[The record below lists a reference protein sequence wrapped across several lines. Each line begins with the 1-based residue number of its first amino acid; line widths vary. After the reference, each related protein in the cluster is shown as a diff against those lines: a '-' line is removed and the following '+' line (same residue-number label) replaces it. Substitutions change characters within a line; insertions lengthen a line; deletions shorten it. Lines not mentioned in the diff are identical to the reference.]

1 MPAKALLVKKLK
13 RLGLSMENPPQ
24 SPAQWKNL
32 MASLTDSFEEYEE
45 RNRLLERALMISS
58 DEMEGR
64 YQTALELTHKV
75 EINNQ
80 VLKSLIDQEKLPKI
94 LDNIKKQFQTLS
106 TEEAFFLYL
115 SPKPEG
121 PETLVDP
128 HDKVTDPN
136 IPTERAPNDHPFGLP
151 FQMSSHQTGLWLDVP
166 IGSQKMTLSI
176 LIVAETDKPI
186 RRFVD
191 RTFPFLFSLLDLATS
206 VHEQRLEMEQ
216 NKGQLFAKTKMTSL
230 GEMAAGIAHEIN
242 NPLFILEGYLEVLR
256 TQIDE
261 PSIEPADLH
270 RQFDRMSLT
279 IQRISKIV
287 NNLRKFSRETVN
299 DPLEEV
305 PVSLIIR
312 ETLDLCESRL
322 KYSNIQVDLPQVPED
337 LMVKCHPTEVSQVLM
352 NLIGNSIDAVQGK
365 SIQDRKIRI
374 DLQSLGEKCELSVI
388 DSGDGITAE
397 NRAKLFQPFFTTK
410 PVGAGTG
417 LGLSISKAI
426 MQRNGGDLEYHPIS
440 KGTCFKIRLGSLPE
454 SA

>member
-1 MPAKALLVKKLK
+1 MPAKSLLSKKLN
-13 RLGLSMENPPQ
+13 RLGLSAEAPPQ
-24 SPAQWKNL
+24 SAEQWQKFLN
-32 MASLTDSFEEYEE
+32 SLTDSFEEYEE
-45 RNRLLERALMISS
+45 RNRLLERAVMISS
-58 DEMEGR
+58 DEMEVR
-64 YQTALELTHKV
+64 YQTALDLSHKV

-94 LDNIKKQFQTLS
+94 LDNIKKQFQRIS
-106 TEEAFFLYL
+106 SEKSFYLYL
-115 SPKPEG
+115 SPKLEV

-128 HDKVTDPN
+128 NNEVTDPN
-136 IPTERAPNDHPFGLP
+136 IPIERAPNDHPFGLP
-151 FQMSSHQTGLWLDVP
+151 FQMTPQQTGLWLDVP
-166 IGSQKMTLSI
+166 IGSQKMILSI
-176 LIVAETDKPI
+176 LIVAQTDKPI

-216 NKGQLFAKTKMTSL
+216 NKAQLFAKTKMTSL

-256 TQIDE
+256 TQADE
-261 PSIEPADLH
+261 PTIDPGDLH
-270 RQFDRMSLT
+270 KQFDRMSST
-279 IQRISKIV
+279 IQRISKII
-287 NNLRKFSRETVN
+287 NNLRKFSRETAN

-305 PVSLIIR
+305 PLALIIR

-322 KYSNIQVDLPQVPED
+322 KYSNIQVELPKVPDD

-365 SIQDRKIRI
+365 SFQDRKIRI
-374 DLQSLGEKCELSVI
+374 DLKSLGEKCELSVT
-388 DSGDGITAE
+388 DSGDGISVE

-410 PVGAGTG
+410 PVGIGTG

-426 MQRNGGDLEYHPIS
+426 MQRNGGDLEYFPIS
-440 KGTCFKIRLGSLPE
+440 QGACFKIRLGSL
-454 SA
+454 STAV